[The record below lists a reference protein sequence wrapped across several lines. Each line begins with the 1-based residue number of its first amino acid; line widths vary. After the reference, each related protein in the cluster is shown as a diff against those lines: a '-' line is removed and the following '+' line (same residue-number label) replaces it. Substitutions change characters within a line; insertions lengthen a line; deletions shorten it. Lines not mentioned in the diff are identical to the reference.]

1 MDISWDDHRFF
12 LAIARAG
19 TLTAAA
25 SMLSVSQPTVSRRL
39 EAFER
44 KLGAR
49 LFNRTRKGYELTAG
63 GAELFETVA
72 RVEEELAEADRGVF
86 GRDQSISGL
95 LRFTSTETF
104 VSGYLG
110 QHVWEFLQENG
121 EVEIQLICT
130 DSTLSLG
137 RGEADLAIR
146 FTENPPE
153 TLIGRRLG
161 TVAYAI
167 YAAAG
172 SAGDRFSRG
181 ERSRWEWIGMH
192 TESFNRMIFGT
203 FSPSSRLKHRVDSV
217 SAMRAMVA
225 AGLGM
230 SILPCYIA
238 DPDPGLRRIDPDP
251 LIDSRFDMWVLYHP
265 NARRT
270 RRLRVF
276 AEFVTDRI
284 RSDLDLFE
292 GRLGAL
298 RSTYS
303 PVGNI
308 GDIWCVEE

>member
-1 MDISWDDHRFF
+1 MPISWDDHRFF

-25 SMLSVSQPTVSRRL
+25 TMLSVSQPTVSRRL
-39 EAFER
+39 EAIER

-49 LFNRTRKGYELTAG
+49 LFRRTRKGYELTMG

-72 RVEEELAEADRGVF
+72 RVEEELAEADRSVF
-86 GRDQSISGL
+86 GRDQSISGP

-104 VSGYLG
+104 MNGYLG
-110 QHVWEFLQENG
+110 QHIWEFLQANG

-130 DSTLSLG
+130 DPTLSLG

-172 SAGDRFSRG
+172 PAGDRFSHG
-181 ERSRWEWIGMH
+181 ERSQWDWIGMH

-203 FSPSSRLKHRVDSV
+203 FSPSSRLKHQVDSV
-217 SAMRAMVA
+217 STMRAMVR
-225 AGLGM
+225 AGLGV
-230 SILPCYIA
+230 SILPCYTA
-238 DPDPGLRRIDPDP
+238 DTDPGLRRIDPDA

-284 RSDLDLFE
+284 QSDLDLFE
-292 GRLGAL
+292 GRRGGLCG
-298 RSTYS
+298 
-303 PVGNI
+303 P
-308 GDIWCVEE
+308 